1 MTYKTN
7 NTHRI
12 SKLKKGSTVL
22 GLVFAA
28 MITGCAASN
37 ATETTSEA
45 PAPIELTQA
54 ASSQELSN
62 ITVNVTG
69 FKAQT
74 GAVMAALV
82 DAQGY
87 QGGQPLR
94 GARVDVTGETIAMN
108 FEGLPA
114 GEYAVRMYHDV
125 NGDGEMNANAFG
137 IPTEPFAFSN
147 NAAGTMGPAP
157 WSKAKFTVSSAD
169 VVQNISF

>member
-1 MTYKTN
+1 MT
-7 NTHRI
+7 RI
-12 SKLKKGSTVL
+12 RQTFKKSAVVL
-22 GLVFAA
+22 SLTFAA
-28 MITGCAASN
+28 IITGCATSN
-37 ATETTSEA
+37 ASETVAKVSNAVETT
-45 PAPIELTQA
+45 PT
-54 ASSQELSN
+54 ASSQTLAD

-94 GARVDVTGETIAMN
+94 GKRVDVIGEAITMN
-108 FEGLPA
+108 FQGLPA

-125 NGDGEMNANAFG
+125 NGDGKMNSNAFG

-157 WSKAKFTVSSAD
+157 WSKAKFSVSGEA

>member
-1 MTYKTN
+1 MTHTRQ
-7 NTHRI
+7 T
-12 SKLKKGSTVL
+12 LKKSAATL
-22 GLVFAA
+22 GLTFAA
-28 MITGCAASN
+28 IITGCATSN
-37 ATETTSEA
+37 ASENVAKVSNAVETT
-45 PAPIELTQA
+45 PT
-54 ASSQELSN
+54 ASSQTLAN
-62 ITVNVTG
+62 ITVNVKG

-94 GARVDVTGETIAMN
+94 GKRVDVMGEAITMN
-108 FEGLPA
+108 FQGLPA

-125 NGDGEMNANAFG
+125 NGDGKMNSNAFG

-157 WSKAKFTVSSAD
+157 WSKAKFSVSGKGA
-169 VVQNISF
+169 VQNISF